1 MRSPSAMTRTSPGT
15 SERASISWVMPSLI
29 DCPVLGEVAL
39 ESLDCPFCLSLL
51 DECEDRVQK
60 NHRDDRAAERGGN
73 ACEGEGRGEPE
84 Q

>member
-1 MRSPSAMTRTSPGT
+1 M
-15 SERASISWVMPSLI
+15 
-29 DCPVLGEVAL
+29 LGEVAL
-39 ESLDCPFCLSLL
+39 EGLDCPFCLSLL